1 MRGKDFTLLL
11 TLFIAAGATLA
22 LALLPA
28 RPATTGTSYEEFQ
41 AHREVWARQRPA
53 NYSVSVE
60 KSCFC
65 PRWSVRVTV
74 SAAGVQSLRFLNDPD
89 DRSVYADHRYYPRD
103 IDEVFSLID
112 AAYLSRAYKI
122 DLTFDDA
129 YGYPVRTVIDQNH
142 DTVDDEQA
150 ITLSAFEPSMSAN
163 NSLER
168 TRGE

>member
-1 MRGKDFTLLL
+1 MGRKNFALLL
-11 TLFIAAGATLA
+11 ALFVAVGATLT
-22 LALLPA
+22 LAFWLE

-41 AHREVWARQRPA
+41 AHRAVWARQRPS

-74 SAAGVQSLRFLNDPD
+74 SATGVQSLRFLNDPI
-89 DRSVYADHRYYPRD
+89 DRSVFADHRYYPRD

-112 AAYLSRAYKI
+112 AAYSSRAYKI

-150 ITLSAFEPSMSAN
+150 IMLSAFEPRLSAN
-163 NSLER
+163 KSLER
-168 TRGE
+168 TPGP